1 MAKATAELFKNR
13 IVGYDTKPA
22 DQFTANPLNYR
33 KHPQRQRD
41 AVNASLR
48 ELGWISTVVENVT
61 TGNVIDGHE
70 RIWQALQRNEDVPY
84 LKVELSEAEERL
96 ALAVFDPITN
106 MAETDAAI
114 LDDLLREVNTGEAA
128 LQALLAELAD
138 GAGLYGEKTT
148 GDTPAETDRAEELR
162 QKWGVVSG
170 QLWQLGEHRL
180 ICGDC
185 TDAATVA
192 RVMGGEKA
200 AFCMTDPPYGVKY
213 TGGTKKWAML
223 ENDDEVNM
231 YAASF
236 PLINEVTEPK
246 AAIYVCYAA
255 TLAASVH
262 MAARASNWD
271 IRSVLVWNK
280 NHAQFGAMGAQYK
293 EKKEL
298 FFYAHKHGESP
309 YWFGPNN
316 EVTVWDIARASA
328 NEYHPTE
335 KPPALYER
343 ALANSAPA
351 GCIVYEPFSGSGTGI
366 IACENTNRRCRAI
379 EIDAGFVATTLE
391 RWSVH
396 TGRQPVLVDI

>member
-148 GDTPAETDRAEELR
+148 GDTPAEVDRAEELR
-162 QKWGVVSG
+162 QKWGVAAG

-185 TDAATVA
+185 TDPATVA
-192 RVMGGEKA
+192 RVMGGERASLAWFDPPFGIDLVPQRGLTERIANDGNADARALWA
-200 AFCMTDPPYGVKY
+200 AFLPLLKANMSPDTNVFLCQDWTEFEWTLPLVRQYFTVKS
-213 TGGTKKWAML
+213 K
-223 ENDDEVNM
+223 
-231 YAASF
+231 
-236 PLINEVTEPK
+236 I
-246 AAIYVCYAA
+246 
-255 TLAASVH
+255 
-262 MAARASNWD
+262 
-271 IRSVLVWNK
+271 VWNK
-280 NHAQFGAMGAQYK
+280 NVWGIGY
-293 EKKEL
+293 
-298 FFYAHKHGESP
+298 YTRPKHEDILYCWNGEPSKP
-309 YWFGPNN
+309 
-316 EVTVWDIARASA
+316 VDAVADVWDVAREAA
-328 NEYHPTE
+328 PDHAAE
-335 KPPALYER
+335 KPPELSGVAISHF
-343 ALANSAPA
+343 SAK
-351 GCIVYEPFSGSGTGI
+351 GDVVIDWFNGVGGSI
-366 IACENTNRRCRAI
+366 IACENLARRCRAV
-379 EIDAGFVATTLE
+379 EISPAYVAVALE

-396 TGRQPVLVDI
+396 TGKTPVLIG